1 MKPNEKHFNGRC
13 YRPTMEASPLRP
25 DEFELLQKGRLD
37 FDTGRYWHAHEAWE
51 DLWNSLKRRNALKA
65 EILLIQGLIQTAALL
80 YNHQR
85 KKSRGVTNQWEKL
98 VPKLASWK
106 VAWGFDIERHLEN
119 ISVYV
124 EDVDVWKQTYQNMSL
139 PLASEVRD

>member
-1 MKPNEKHFNGRC
+1 MTNDKHFNGRC
-13 YRPTMEASPLRP
+13 HRPIMEASPLSV
-25 DEFELLQKGRLD
+25 EEEALLDQGRLD

-51 DLWNSLKRRNALKA
+51 DLWNSLKRRNAEKG

-98 VPKLASWK
+98 VPKLSPWHT
-106 VAWGFDIERHLEN
+106 AWGFDIEQHVKN
-119 ISVYV
+119 ISKFV
-124 EDVDVWKQTYQNMSL
+124 EDVDIWQQTYEGMKL
-139 PLASEVRD
+139 PITDEVNE

>member
-1 MKPNEKHFNGRC
+1 
-13 YRPTMEASPLRP
+13 MEPSPLSAQ
-25 DEFELLQKGRLD
+25 ESELLQKGRLD

-51 DLWNSLKRRNALKA
+51 DLWNALKQRNAAKD

-85 KKSRGVTNQWEKL
+85 KKSRGVRNQWEKL
-98 VPKLASWK
+98 VPKLAPWK
-106 VAWGFDIERHLEN
+106 DAWGFDIALHMQN

-124 EDVDVWKQTYQNMSL
+124 DDVDTWKQTYEDIRL
-139 PLASEVRD
+139 PESSGVEG

>member
-1 MKPNEKHFNGRC
+1 
-13 YRPTMEASPLRP
+13 MEFSQEGML
-25 DEFELLQKGRLD
+25 
-37 FDTGRYWHAHEAWE
+37 
-51 DLWNSLKRRNALKA
+51 LKA

-139 PLASEVRD
+139 PVVSEVRVESI